1 MVCRHAGDPLI
12 LEERPR
18 PSPASDEILI
28 RTRACGIC
36 HGDLMA
42 QAGAFPFVNFPIV
55 LGHEIT
61 GTVEAVGA
69 EVSSWRKGDRVGLS
83 VLFLTCGKCKHCRAG
98 NENLCAEWVWTGM
111 MKDGGYQEYLCAKAG
126 YVVAIPEIL
135 DLAEAAP
142 LLCAGC
148 DSLQWPGARRICGGE
163 ESRSDRNGRAWESGS
178 SPDASNGWPDRSP
191 ID

>member
-1 MVCRHAGDPLI
+1 MKSMVCRHAGDPLI

-61 GTVEAVGA
+61 GTGEAVGA
-69 EVSSWRKGDRVGLS
+69 EVSAWRKGDRAGRTDLV
-83 VLFLTCGKCKHCRAG
+83 FTFGKCKHAG
-98 NENLCAEWVWTGM
+98 AVH
-111 MKDGGYQEYLCAKAG
+111 
-126 YVVAIPEIL
+126 I
-135 DLAEAAP
+135 
-142 LLCAGC
+142 
-148 DSLQWPGARRICGGE
+148 SL
-163 ESRSDRNGRAWESGS
+163 
-178 SPDASNGWPDRSP
+178 
-191 ID
+191 